1 MHKQAKAID
10 LNLYA
15 LEVFVNNR
23 ITIIKLGKEQAITF
37 PCGYEGFSCHIYAI
51 YFLDI
56 KIYIILQVIV
66 DCLKTILSV
75 KLTTVNEDNV
85 VK

>member
-1 MHKQAKAID
+1 MQ
-10 LNLYA
+10 
-15 LEVFVNNR
+15 
-23 ITIIKLGKEQAITF
+23 LGREIAVTF
-37 PCGYEGFSCHIYAI
+37 PCGYKGFSCPIYAI

-66 DCLKTILSV
+66 DFFKTILSV